1 MMYQDG
7 FLSNFY
13 VVLRI
18 MRYEGMTKK
27 QLLVAVKK
35 KRKSQCRPYSKL
47 SKQELINYIRDMDL
61 RQRPGFARMKKTKR
75 ARSTKTLSKKAQSKK
90 RRKKRTR

>member
-1 MMYQDG
+1 
-7 FLSNFY
+7 
-13 VVLRI
+13 
-18 MRYEGMTKK
+18 MTKK
-27 QLLVAVKK
+27 QLLDTVKK
-35 KRKSQCRPYSKL
+35 KRKSHCRPYSKL

-75 ARSTKTLSKKAQSKK
+75 ARSTKTISKKAQSKK